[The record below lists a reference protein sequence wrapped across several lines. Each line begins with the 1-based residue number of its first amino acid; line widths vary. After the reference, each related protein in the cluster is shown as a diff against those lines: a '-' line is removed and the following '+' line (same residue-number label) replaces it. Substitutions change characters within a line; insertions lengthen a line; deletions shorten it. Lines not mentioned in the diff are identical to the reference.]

1 MALNFRAI
9 VPMAAKATSLAGRR
23 ESLGDSSIMANILLI
38 DPSAVAQLAMR
49 GMLQRGHHR
58 LAMVGS
64 ADEAWDFVERVV
76 KVDLVFSELIIEGG
90 GLSLAHRFKDDS
102 FRKLLPFV
110 FYSGNA
116 DRMAVKSALE
126 MRVQNFLIK
135 PYHEELIYAEIAKA
149 TVNPWRARH
158 FEEEKSFCKLMGFP
172 AAGLHKMLEELRV
185 ALDVQRA
192 GLEQSAAEQAEQAF
206 REHLS
211 ALSAQAEAAG
221 AWGVVEC
228 LGGLE
233 ELAVQGSWPQLTAR
247 LEVVAFAGRI
257 IFHHLNPAVIPEE
270 FQAAT
275 AVEAG
280 QSTSS
285 RALWFNAVAERRC
298 PVVTVPQL
306 HSALDALT
314 GCPVVDSA
322 AAAFQMS
329 AIGDPT
335 GIGPLMDVV
344 ERDPGLAAQMLI
356 AANQTRSPSDESAGR
371 IDDPQLAVG
380 LLGKVRLV
388 AQARGLV
395 TIPESQLLVSTQFDW
410 PKFWTYQNGV
420 ARLARQVCR
429 YMEFHELESIA
440 YTAGLLHDLGKLL
453 FARLQPVGFQ
463 AVLEYARLEGVP
475 LREAERKFIGCTTID
490 LATYWA
496 EKRGLPRPFVNV
508 IRWIETPRQATEDI
522 DLVAVVSLARDFC
535 RHNHVGSCGDPPR
548 THLPAIVES
557 EEWRVLRD
565 RVFPG
570 FNLRKFELQ
579 AHADCHE
586 AKLSLQG
593 SLKSYAMAY

>member
-135 PYHEELIYAEIAKA
+135 PYHEEVIYAKIAKA
-149 TVNPWRARH
+149 
-158 FEEEKSFCKLMGFP
+158 
-172 AAGLHKMLEELRV
+172 
-185 ALDVQRA
+185 
-192 GLEQSAAEQAEQAF
+192 
-206 REHLS
+206 
-211 ALSAQAEAAG
+211 
-221 AWGVVEC
+221 
-228 LGGLE
+228 
-233 ELAVQGSWPQLTAR
+233 
-247 LEVVAFAGRI
+247 
-257 IFHHLNPAVIPEE
+257 
-270 FQAAT
+270 
-275 AVEAG
+275 
-280 QSTSS
+280 
-285 RALWFNAVAERRC
+285 
-298 PVVTVPQL
+298 
-306 HSALDALT
+306 
-314 GCPVVDSA
+314 
-322 AAAFQMS
+322 
-329 AIGDPT
+329 T